1 MGVNLTS
8 HPGDT
13 ETPAT
18 DLASAGAVSVT
29 PESALALLA
38 GHFERWRSRWA
49 LEGFA
54 PLRDAWLAR
63 AWRLGETIR
72 VRLDRETMEGR
83 FAGLDRDGV
92 LVLELSSGLKR
103 LVTAGAGFSAGG
115 PVDAGAGGRGELEER
130 SVGAGGGRRF

>member
-29 PESALALLA
+29 PESALAPLA

-54 PLRDAWLAR
+54 PLRDAWHAR

-72 VRLDRETMEGR
+72 DRLDRETLAGR
-83 FAGLDRDGV
+83 FEGLDRAGV
-92 LVLELSSGLKR
+92 LCLALSSGPHR
-103 LVTAGAGFSAGG
+103 LVPAAQVLPPGA
-115 PVDAGAGGRGELEER
+115 PRD
-130 SVGAGGGRRF
+130 